1 MWDLDHK
8 EGWVLKNWCFWTV
21 VLEKTLDSPLDC
33 KVIQSVHPKGNQS
46 WIFKDWCWSWSSNN
60 LTTWCELLTHLK
72 RPWYWERL
80 KAGGG
85 RGQQRMKWLDG
96 ITNSMHMS
104 LSKLREMVKD
114 REAWC
119 ASVHGV
125 TKSQTWLSNW
135 TTTVSISFEYTV
147 ITNTFSWP
155 LSQFISGKEMASL
168 WLLFSSALGRASRHE
183 GTLAGV
189 VSLY

>member
-85 RGQQRMKWLDG
+85 RGQQRMRWLDG
-96 ITNSMHMS
+96 LMDTMDTS
-104 LSKLREMVKD
+104 LSRLQSWWWTGEP
-114 REAWC
+114 
-119 ASVHGV
+119 GV
-125 TKSQTWLSNW
+125 LLSMGSQRVRHDWATEQQRSQ
-135 TTTVSISFEYTV
+135 Y
-147 ITNTFSWP
+147 P
-155 LSQFISGKEMASL
+155 LSTQSSQIHFPDHCLNLFQGKKWPPFDFYSPLHLDVQVDMKVH
-168 WLLFSSALGRASRHE
+168 WQ
-183 GTLAGV
+183 
-189 VSLY
+189 VS